1 MLSFKPRQLS
11 EADLVEKLKIIIN
24 QCEVSDYKTKKF
36 VGLLYDHIPYQTGL
50 KIRLELIAKHG
61 YLEQLIKL
69 KKETNATQKL
79 EKLIKQFSS
88 AFGFVYE
95 EAASTFQLLSQSLEL
110 EVKKGV
116 QSEPTLR
123 IVSSVQGN
131 FSKKHFQPTETTQT
145 GTKPPTEQTKAQP
158 VQSKR
163 SIKNPLN
170 LFLYMLLLTVIP
182 VGYTLIQREYG
193 EFLAL
198 SDFMQIYFGNAEI
211 VDTWK
216 VSIAIILGTLIFAPP
231 IFRWA
236 FKSNVMTIY
245 PLLMLVIQGVLY
257 TIYPKFPDLF
267 SVFQLALG
275 GLTFVSFAVLGFYA
289 YRLPKSNKTHLSYQ
303 AFWPYY
309 LTALI
314 WLGGQYLVLGFN

>member
-11 EADLVEKLKIIIN
+11 EADLVEKLKIILN

-69 KKETNATQKL
+69 KRESNPTQKL
-79 EKLIKQFSS
+79 EKLIKQFSIT
-88 AFGFVYE
+88 FGFVYE

-110 EVKKGV
+110 EIKKVV

-131 FSKKHFQPTETTQT
+131 FSKKHFQPTETAP
-145 GTKPPTEQTKAQP
+145 KASTEQAKAQP
-158 VQSKR
+158 VQGKR

-170 LFLYMLLLTVIP
+170 LFLYLLLLTVIP
-182 VGYTLIQREYG
+182 VGYTLIQRQYG
-193 EFLAL
+193 DFLAL
-198 SDFMQIYFGNAEI
+198 GDFIRIYFGNTEI
-211 VDTWK
+211 VDAWK

-231 IFRWA
+231 VFRWA

-267 SVFQLALG
+267 GVFQLALG

-303 AFWPYY
+303 ALWPYY

-314 WLGGQYLVLGFN
+314 WLGGQYLVLGFK

>member
-69 KKETNATQKL
+69 KKESNVTQKL

-110 EVKKGV
+110 EIKKVV
-116 QSEPTLR
+116 QAEPTLR

-131 FSKKHFQPTETTQT
+131 FSKKHFQPTETAL
-145 GTKPPTEQTKAQP
+145 KAPAEQAKVQP

-163 SIKNPLN
+163 SVKNPLN
-170 LFLYMLLLTVIP
+170 LFIYLLLLTVIP
-182 VGYTLIQREYG
+182 VGYTLIQRQYG
-193 EFLAL
+193 DFLAL
-198 SDFMQIYFGNAEI
+198 GDFIRIYFGNTEI
-211 VDTWK
+211 VDAWK
-216 VSIAIILGTLIFAPP
+216 VSIPIILGTLIFAPP
-231 IFRWA
+231 VFRWA
-236 FKSNVMTIY
+236 FKSNVMAIY

-257 TIYPKFPDLF
+257 TIYPKLPDLF
-267 SVFQLALG
+267 GVFQLALEIG
-275 GLTFVSFAVLGFYA
+275 RAHV
-289 YRLPKSNKTHLSYQ
+289 
-303 AFWPYY
+303 
-309 LTALI
+309 
-314 WLGGQYLVLGFN
+314 